1 MPRRDGTGP
10 MGRNATSGR
19 GRGLC
24 SGAPAPGATAPGA
37 GFGGIRRRWR
47 GGLGTP
53 LPTAGPATDEEALRM
68 RIDALKE
75 ELACLEKGVRALKG
89 DAGKA

>member
-1 MPRRDGTGP
+1 MGRGTGT
-10 MGRNATSGR
+10 GGGR
-19 GRGLC
+19 GFCG
-24 SGAPAPGATAPGA
+24 GATAPGVTAPGA
-37 GFGGIRRRWR
+37 GFGGRRRGWR

-53 LPTAGPATDEEALRM
+53 QPPAGPATDEEALRM

-89 DAGKA
+89 DVG

>member
-10 MGRNATSGR
+10 MGRGTGTGGGR
-19 GRGLC
+19 GFCG
-24 SGAPAPGATAPGA
+24 GAPAPGATAPGA
-37 GFGGIRRRWR
+37 GFGGRRRGWR

-53 LPTAGPATDEEALRM
+53 QPPAGPATDEEALRM

-89 DAGKA
+89 DVGKA